1 MQTELVHASILI
13 ATITLAFFYSKSGL
27 AQYDLQISA
36 LLFIIFFVVRK
47 FFIQSSKSRLLE
59 SVLFTFIIVSIILS
73 TGGVRSPFYFLIY
86 FLLFSL
92 SLILEPVISIT
103 TTLALIIFFLVTL
116 AQNQDL
122 AGLMP
127 IFSLAFLTP
136 FALLLG
142 QEFLKNKQLAE
153 KVSTT
158 QKDTLLFLSLLLK
171 NHITSIQE
179 LIQNFM
185 GDHDLHQ
192 IGRHV
197 HDMEKLI
204 EKYEKEQPN
213 T

>member
-1 MQTELVHASILI
+1 MQTELIHASILI
-13 ATITLAFFYSKSGL
+13 VTITLAFFYSKSGL

-36 LLFIIFFVVRK
+36 MLFIIFFVVRK
-47 FFIQSSKSRLLE
+47 LFIQSSKSKLVE
-59 SVLFTFIIVSIILS
+59 SVLFTFIVVSIILS
-73 TGGVRSPFYFLIY
+73 TGGVQSPFYFLIY

-103 TTLALIIFFLVTL
+103 TTLALIIFFLITL
-116 AQNQDL
+116 PQNQDL

-153 KVSTT
+153 KISTS

-171 NHITSIQE
+171 NHITSIKE

-185 GDHDLHQ
+185 GDHDLHA

-197 HDMEKLI
+197 RDMEKLI
-204 EKYEKEQPN
+204 EKYEKEEK
-213 T
+213 